1 MSDLTNKDSEQDA
14 KLAVLESKVE
24 SYRERIIALEEETK
38 DVSVIDSTLE
48 NAIRRIEMV
57 HQRIDRT
64 EEKLKQVEQKVL
76 DNKIWIQRASAVI
89 GAAVTIIGL
98 IAAMPQ
104 DADAFTEDSLLGEP
118 CATALANSFVTEVT
132 IKPQGEINGRND
144 TTQQEVLLQLSSN

>member
-76 DNKIWIQRASAVI
+76 ENKIWIQRASAVI
-89 GAAVTIIGL
+89 GAVVTVIGIIVA
-98 IAAMPQ
+98 IPQ

-118 CATALANSFVTEVT
+118 CATEVALSRVVTEVSV
-132 IKPQGEINGRND
+132 KPSKEE
-144 TTQQEVLLQLSSN
+144 QE

>member
-24 SYRERIIALEEETK
+24 SYRERIVALEGETK

-64 EEKLKQVEQKVL
+64 EEKLNELRSRIRKTEM
-76 DNKIWIQRASAVI
+76 WIAGAGAVI
-89 GAAVTIIGL
+89 AAATTIIG
-98 IAAMPQ
+98 IAVSVESQ
-104 DADAFTEDSLLGEP
+104 
-118 CATALANSFVTEVT
+118 
-132 IKPQGEINGRND
+132 EINYGRND
-144 TTQQEVLLQLSSN
+144 TTKQEIVLQLQGN